1 MTPSSPRPPG
11 SEGADGADKADPPVA
26 ARALSRRTFIGSA
39 AAAAGAASL
48 TEALTHPAHGSV
60 QQISPKGP
68 GSVAGAPHL
77 SARFRRT
84 FTSRYV
90 HTGRLR
96 LHAVV
101 GGEGPPLLLVHG
113 WPQTWYAWRL
123 MMPALAR
130 HFRVVAV
137 DQRGVG
143 LSAKPRGGYDTGNQA
158 DDLVA
163 LMHKLGHDRF
173 AMMGTDTGMPI
184 GYALAADHP
193 RRLTHLAVAEAV
205 IAGVTPSPPLIA
217 SEKLNNR
224 LWHIPFN
231 RQEEVNE
238 QLVRG
243 REAIYFGWQFT
254 HKAVRKLPSHAVGY
268 YVHMIASVPGALR
281 GSFEQYRAFDK
292 TIAQNRR
299 RMARRLTLPVLAIGG
314 ANSGGEGVADTMKL
328 VADDVRGVVIPR
340 CGHWV
345 AEEAPRATGAALR
358 QFLTA

>member
-1 MTPSSPRPPG
+1 VTPSSPRPPG
-11 SEGADGADKADPPVA
+11 AEGADS
-26 ARALSRRTFIGSA
+26 ARTLSRRTFIGSA

-48 TEALTHPAHGSV
+48 TEALTQPAHGSV
-60 QQISPKGP
+60 QQVSPKGP

-143 LSAKPRGGYDTGNQA
+143 LSAKPQGGYDTGNQA

-292 TIAQNRR
+292 TIAQNQE

-328 VADDVRGVVIPR
+328 VADDVRSLVIPS